1 MKIKDI
7 IIDVLI
13 ISFFIGLVGIFNFI
27 DNRDTKKIE
36 IEEKAPKVAEVSY
49 VEEADE
55 IVFEG
60 MTLDELADKLNKSLK
75 SDLAGSGYYY
85 AKYAM
90 QYQVDPY
97 LAVAISLHETG
108 CNNKCSYMVVNCN
121 NVGGQKFKPACGN
134 SAYGR
139 NDTLEQGIERFVRN
153 IAVTY
158 YAYGLTT
165 PELMVDKY
173 EGTGSKTWAPAVNR
187 YINAIK
193 SR

>member
-1 MKIKDI
+1 MKKEDI
-7 IIDVLI
+7 IVNILI
-13 ISFFIGLVGIFNFI
+13 VSFFIALIGIFDFI
-27 DNRDTKKIE
+27 DNRKKVE
-36 IEEKAPKVAEVSY
+36 IKEEAPKTAEVSY
-49 VEEADE
+49 NTEEDE

-60 MTLDELADKLNKSLK
+60 MTLDELTEKLNRSLK
-75 SDLAGSGYYY
+75 SDIAGTGYYY
-85 AKYAM
+85 AKYSM
-90 QYQVDPY
+90 QYKIDPY

-108 CNNKCSYMVVNCN
+108 CNNKCSPLVVKCN
-121 NVGGQKFKPACGN
+121 NVGGQKFKPSCGGG
-134 SAYGR
+134 AYGR

-153 IAVTY
+153 IAVGY

-187 YINAIK
+187 YINSIK